1 MSRFFIHRP
10 IFAIVISIIIVIL
23 GVISGLSLP
32 VAQYPQ
38 ITQPTVNV
46 STIYT
51 GANASVINQTV
62 AQVIEQQ
69 VNGTQG
75 MAYMSSSSDDTGSY
89 NLDVKFDLGTNGDMD
104 SVLVQNNVSIATS
117 SLPSDVQSVGVT
129 TKKASSDMSY
139 MFAIYSPNGTF
150 KRTFIM
156 NYASIYIIDAL
167 KRIKGVGD
175 VSSFGSEYAMRVWLN
190 PDRLSDLGL
199 TVGDVENAIREQNV
213 QAPAGTIGQMPTPAS
228 QEKQYTGSVQGR
240 LTTPQEFGNVILKA
254 KPDGSYVFLR
264 DVARVE
270 TGAKSTTMVSD
281 ANGAPSAG
289 FGIKLT
295 DDANAV
301 ETISEVKKVLA
312 EAAKNFPDDLVYEPV
327 IDNTEYI
334 NESIKEVVNTFKEA
348 LMLVILI
355 VFLFLQSWRATLIP
369 VLAIPVSLVGTFA
382 SFVLLGFSINTLTLF
397 AMVLAIGLVVDD
409 AIVVIENVE
418 SHMKK
423 DGLGPVE
430 ATEVAMDEVQG
441 PVVAIAFVLSAVFIP
456 CAFLGGTTGVL
467 YRQFALTIAVSMAL
481 SAFIALTLT
490 PALCALLMKPHDPN
504 KKKNVLD
511 RFFDKFN
518 DWFERT
524 QNRYVGKVGWFIN
537 HAKVSVASLLV
548 ICVLAGVCFKLLPST
563 FVPDEDQGYFI
574 ASVTM
579 PEGTS
584 MNRTLETMDEMSDE
598 LGAIPGVRNVMKIAG
613 YDVLSNGNKAN
624 AGTFFI
630 SLDSWGERTDPDR
643 GIFPIV
649 IKANKLQANHPEAQV
664 MAFPTPS
671 LPGLGMVGGWSMEL
685 LDMTGH
691 TDKELETIT
700 KEILAAANKRPE
712 LSNVYTTYSIAS
724 PICMFDVNREKIK
737 QLGVNLSDVF
747 TALQVNYGGSQIND
761 FMQFGRNYKV
771 IMQSDAQYRS
781 EKEALKFNYVRNN
794 EGNMVPLDS
803 LLTPKLSTSTSIIS
817 RFNGTRSISIQGSVG
832 DGFSSG
838 QAIAAMEEVV
848 KQTAPAGFNI
858 EWSGQSREEKKSASS
873 TGQVMGL
880 ALVFVFLCLAA
891 LYESW
896 SVPFAVLM
904 TIPTGLFGAFFV
916 QLALLM
922 LELSFGKFNPG
933 LQNTVY
939 MQIGVIMIMG
949 LAAKNAILI
958 VEFAK
963 VRVDHGMEPVKA
975 AIEAA
980 GLRLRPI
987 IMTSLAFIIGCLP
1000 LAMAHGAG
1008 AAARNSMGTAV
1019 VGGMLFAT
1027 CLGIFLIPVLYV
1039 VVVWVAMKLSG
1050 KKSADAPI
1058 AEETP
1063 QAKA

>member
-1 MSRFFIHRP
+1 MARFFIHRP
-10 IFAIVISIIIVIL
+10 IFAIVISIIILIL
-23 GVISGLSLP
+23 GIISGLNLP
-32 VAQYPQ
+32 IAQYPQ
-38 ITQPTVNV
+38 ITQPTITVTTN
-46 STIYT
+46 YT

-75 MAYMSSSSDDTGSY
+75 MNYMNSHSDDSGAYELS
-89 NLDVKFDLGTNGDMD
+89 VKFDLGTNSDMD
-104 SVLVQNNVSIATS
+104 SVLVQNNVSIATAN
-117 SLPSDVQSVGVT
+117 LPSAVQAVGVT
-129 TKKASSDMSY
+129 TKKASSDMAY
-139 MFAIYSPNGTF
+139 LFALYSPNGTF
-150 KRTFIM
+150 TRTFIM
-156 NYASIYIIDAL
+156 NYAKIYIVDAL

-175 VSSFGSEYAMRVWLN
+175 VSTFGSDYSMRIWLN
-190 PDRLSDLGL
+190 PARLSDLGL
-199 TVGDVENAIREQNV
+199 TVGDVENAIREQNM
-213 QAPAGTIGQMPTPAS
+213 QAPAGTIGMLPTPMN
-228 QEKQYTGSVQGR
+228 QEKQYTGNVEGR
-240 LTTPQEFGNVILKA
+240 LTTPQEFENVILKA
-254 KPDGSYVFLR
+254 KGDGTYVR
-264 DVARVE
+264 IKDVGRVE
-270 TGAKSTTMVSD
+270 SGAKTTAMITD

-295 DDANAV
+295 DDANAM
-301 ETISEVKKVLA
+301 ETVAEVKKVLE
-312 EAAKNFPDDLVYEPV
+312 EASKNFPDDLVYKPIV
-327 IDNTEYI
+327 DNTEYI
-334 NESIKEVVNTFKEA
+334 DESIGEVVNTFKEA
-348 LMLVILI
+348 LMLVIVI

-382 SFVLLGFSINTLTLF
+382 SFVVLGFTINTLTLF

-430 ATEVAMDEVQG
+430 ATEKAMDEVQG

-490 PALCALLMKPHDPN
+490 PALCSLLMKPHDHN
-504 KKKNVLD
+504 KKKNILD
-511 RFFDKFN
+511 RFFDAFN

-524 QNRYVGKVGWFIN
+524 QNKYTGAVAWFIK
-537 HAKVSVASLLV
+537 HAKTSVASLLV

-563 FVPDEDQGYFI
+563 FVPDEDLGYFV

-579 PEGTS
+579 PDGTS
-584 MNRTLETMDEMSDE
+584 LNRTYETMDRVSEE
-598 LGAIPGVRNVMKIAG
+598 LTQIPGVRNVMKIAG
-613 YDVLSNGNKAN
+613 YDVLSSGSKSNS
-624 AGTFFI
+624 GTFFI
-630 SLDSWGERTDPDR
+630 SLDSWGERKTDDLS
-643 GIFPIV
+643 ISSIV
-649 IKANKLQANHPEAQV
+649 DKSNKLGLNHPEATV
-664 MAFPTPS
+664 MAFTTPA

-691 TDKELETIT
+691 TDKELDDIT
-700 KEILAAANKRPE
+700 KRILAAANQRPE
-712 LSNVYTTYSIAS
+712 LNNVYTTYSIDS
-724 PICMFDVNREKIK
+724 PICKFDVNREKVK
-737 QLGVNLSDVF
+737 QLGVDLSDVF
-747 TALQVNYGGSQIND
+747 TTLQVNYGGAQIND
-761 FMQFGRNYKV
+761 FVQFGRTYKV
-771 IMQSDAQYRS
+771 MMQSDAQYRS
-781 EKEALKFNYVRNN
+781 EKEALKFNYVRNAF
-794 EGNMVPLDS
+794 GAMVPLDS
-803 LLTPKLSTSTSIIS
+803 VLTPKLSTSTSIIS
-817 RFNGTRSISIQGSVG
+817 RFNGTRSISIQGGVAEG
-832 DGFSSG
+832 YSSG

-848 KQTAPAGFNI
+848 RQTAPAGFNI
-858 EWSGQSREEKKSASS
+858 EWSGQSREEKKSSGS
-873 TGQVMGL
+873 TGQIMAL

-896 SVPFAVLM
+896 SVPFAVLL
-904 TIPTGLFGAFFV
+904 TIPTGLFGAFFT
-916 QLALLM
+916 QYALLM
-922 LELSFGKFNPG
+922 LESSMGYINPG
-933 LQNTVY
+933 LQNSVY

-987 IMTSLAFIIGCLP
+987 VMTSLAFIIGCLP

-1039 VVVWVAMKLSG
+1039 IVVWISIKLTG
-1050 KKSADAPI
+1050 KKPV
-1058 AEETP
+1058 EE
-1063 QAKA
+1063 

>member
-23 GVISGLSLP
+23 GAISGLNLP
-32 VAQYPQ
+32 IAQYPQ
-38 ITQPTVNV
+38 ITQPTVTVN
-46 STIYT
+46 TNYT
-51 GANASVINQTV
+51 GANAGVINQTV

-75 MAYMSSSSDDTGSY
+75 MDSMNSSSDDTGNYELS
-89 NLDVKFDLGTNGDMD
+89 VKFELGTNSDMD
-104 SVLVQNNVSIATS
+104 AVLVQNNVSIANA
-117 SLPSDVQSVGVT
+117 SLPSAVQAVGVT
-129 TKKASSDMSY
+129 TKKASSDMAY
-139 MFAIYSPNGTF
+139 MFALYSPNGTF

-156 NYASIYIIDAL
+156 NYANIYIIDAL

-175 VSSFGSEYAMRVWLN
+175 VTPFGSQYAMRVWLN
-190 PDRLSDLGL
+190 PARLSDLGL

-213 QAPAGTIGQMPTPAS
+213 QAPAGTIGQLPTPAN
-228 QEKQYTGSVQGR
+228 QERQYTGNVEGR
-240 LTTPQEFGNVILKA
+240 LTTPEEFGNVILKA
-254 KPDGSYVFLR
+254 QEDGSYVR
-264 DVARVE
+264 IKDVGRVE
-270 TGAKSTTMVSD
+270 TGAKTTTMISD
-281 ANGAPSAG
+281 ANGAPGAG

-295 DDANAV
+295 DDANAM
-301 ETISEVKKVLA
+301 ETVAEVKKVLE
-312 EAAKNFPDDLVYEPV
+312 EASKDFPDDLVYRPV

-334 NESIKEVVNTFKEA
+334 AESIGEVVNTFKEA
-348 LMLVILI
+348 LMLVIII

-382 SFVLLGFSINTLTLF
+382 SFVALGFTINTLTLF

-504 KKKNVLD
+504 KKKNILD
-511 RFFDKFN
+511 RFFDSFN

-524 QNRYVGKVGWFIN
+524 QNRYTGGVAWFIS
-537 HAKVSVASLLV
+537 HAKTSVASLLV

-563 FVPDEDQGYFI
+563 FVPDEDQGYFV

-579 PEGTS
+579 PDGTS
-584 MNRTLETMDEMSDE
+584 LNRTYETMEAVEKE
-598 LGAIPGVRNVMKIAG
+598 LSEIPGVRNVMKIAG
-613 YDVLSNGNKAN
+613 YDVLSSGSKSNSGTFFVSLDPWAERTDAELSIGSIVDKAN
-624 AGTFFI
+624 ALG
-630 SLDSWGERTDPDR
+630 
-643 GIFPIV
+643 
-649 IKANKLQANHPEAQV
+649 ANHREGTI
-664 MAFPTPS
+664 MAFTTPA
-671 LPGLGMVGGWSMEL
+671 LPGFGMVGGWSMEL

-691 TDKELETIT
+691 TDKELDSIT
-700 KEILAAANKRPE
+700 KELLAAANQRPE
-712 LSNVYTTYSIAS
+712 LTGVYTTYSIDS
-724 PICMFDVNREKIK
+724 PICKFDVNREKVK
-737 QLGVNLSDVF
+737 QLGVDLSDVF
-747 TALQVNYGGSQIND
+747 TALQVNYGGAQIND
-761 FMQFGRNYKV
+761 FVQFGRTYKV

-781 EKEALKFNYVRNN
+781 EKEALKFNYVRNAL
-794 EGNMVPLDS
+794 GTMVPLDS

-817 RFNGTRSISIQGSVG
+817 RFNGTRSISIQGG
-832 DGFSSG
+832 IAEGYSSG

-848 KQTAPAGFNI
+848 RQTAPAGFKV
-858 EWSGQSREEKKSASS
+858 EWSGQSREEKKSSGS
-873 TGQVMGL
+873 TGQIMVL

-896 SVPFAVLM
+896 SVPFAVLL
-904 TIPTGLFGAFFV
+904 TVPTGLFGAFFV
-916 QLALLM
+916 QLSLMM
-922 LELSFGKFNPG
+922 LEASLGHMNPG
-933 LQNTVY
+933 LQNSVY

-963 VRVDHGMEPVKA
+963 VRVDQGMEPVKA

-1019 VGGMLFAT
+1019 VGGMFFAT

-1039 VVVWVAMKLSG
+1039 IVVWLALKLAGG
-1050 KKSADAPI
+1050 KTPAQSK
-1058 AEETP
+1058 AEGVSTEG
-1063 QAKA
+1063 

>member
-23 GVISGLSLP
+23 GILSGLSLP
-32 VAQYPQ
+32 IAQYPQ

-46 STIYT
+46 STTYT
-51 GANASVINQTV
+51 GANASVINQAV

-69 VNGTQG
+69 INGTQG
-75 MAYMSSSSDDTGSY
+75 MAYMSSSSDDTGTY

-104 SVLVQNNVSIATS
+104 SVLVQNNVAIATS
-117 SLPSDVQSVGVT
+117 SLPSDVQSAGVT

-139 MFAIYSPNGTF
+139 MFALYSPNGTF

-156 NYASIYIIDAL
+156 NYASIYIIDAI

-175 VSSFGSEYAMRVWLN
+175 VSTFGSDYAMRIWLN

-199 TVGDVENAIREQNV
+199 TVGDVEAAIKEQNV
-213 QAPAGTIGQMPTPAS
+213 QAPAGTIGQMPVPAN

-264 DVARVE
+264 DVARIE
-270 TGAKSTTMVSD
+270 TGAKSTNMVAD
-281 ANGAPSAG
+281 ANGAPCAG
-289 FGIKLT
+289 FGVKLT

-301 ETISEVKKVLA
+301 ETISEVKKVLD
-312 EAAKNFPDDLVYEPV
+312 EAAQNFPDDLVFIPV
-327 IDNTEYI
+327 IDSTEYI
-334 NESIKEVVNTFKEA
+334 NESVTEVINTFKEA

-369 VLAIPVSLVGTFA
+369 VLAIPVSLIGTFA
-382 SFVLLGFSINTLTLF
+382 SFVALGFSINTLTLF

-504 KKKNVLD
+504 KKKNILD
-511 RFFDKFN
+511 RFFDGFN
-518 DWFERT
+518 NWFERT
-524 QNRYVGKVGWFIN
+524 QNRYVGKVSWFID

-548 ICVLAGVCFKLLPST
+548 ICVLAGLCFKLLPST
-563 FVPDEDQGYFI
+563 FVPDEDQGYFL

-584 MNRTLETMDEMSDE
+584 LNRTLETMDALSGEFS
-598 LGAIPGVRNVMKIAG
+598 AIPGVKNVMKIAG

-630 SLDSWGERTDPDR
+630 SLDSWSKRPTSELS
-643 GIFPIV
+643 IFSIV
-649 IKANKLQANHPEAQV
+649 NKANELQAKHPEAQL
-664 MAFPTPS
+664 MAFQTPS

-691 TDKELETIT
+691 TDKELDAIT
-700 KEILAAANKRPE
+700 KELLAAANKRPE
-712 LSNVYTTYSIAS
+712 LAGVYTTYSVES
-724 PICMFDVNREKIK
+724 PICKFDVNREKVK

-781 EKEALKFNYVRNN
+781 EKEALKFNYVRNR

-832 DGFSSG
+832 DGYSSG

-848 KQTAPAGFNI
+848 RQTAPAGFNI

-873 TGQVMGL
+873 TGQVMAL
-880 ALVFVFLCLAA
+880 SLVFVFLCLAA

-896 SVPFAVLM
+896 SVPFAVLL

-916 QLALLM
+916 QYALLM
-922 LELSFGKFNPG
+922 LELCFGHFNPG

-1039 VVVWVAMKLSG
+1039 IVVWVAMKLAG
-1050 KKSADAPI
+1050 KKADTTPQPDAPVK
-1058 AEETP
+1058 ES
-1063 QAKA
+1063 